1 MTNHPNRGRFSI
13 RHAIAAF
20 FSMDVA
26 DVEAGHRYQPTRTP
40 CPIYATGNDYFTAVR
55 IGKRP
60 RGSDN
65 TQQGTWTWQ
74 VIEAPRVAEN
84 GYQIW
89 QHVEAN
95 A

>member
-1 MTNHPNRGRFSI
+1 MIIHLNRHRFSV
-13 RHAIAAF
+13 RHAIATF

-26 DVEAGHRYQPTRTP
+26 DVETEHRYQPTRTP
-40 CPIYATGNDYFTAVR
+40 CPVYATDNDYFTAAR
-55 IGKRP
+55 IGKKP
-60 RGSDN
+60 RSSDN

-74 VIEAPRVAEN
+74 AIEAPKVAAN

-89 QHVEAN
+89 QHVEIN